1 MAWSGQVRRTQGG
14 QLAWQLLALEPRRN
28 VIDPDSKVF
37 DSENQLPLNRWFRNS
52 TVRRSE
58 SAVMSRRL
66 VSSVPKP

>member
-1 MAWSGQVRRTQGG
+1 
-14 QLAWQLLALEPRRN
+14 

-66 VSSVPKP
+66 VSSVLKP